1 MSAINYLNNHKEDF
15 LKELFDFLRIPSI
28 SSESYHDND
37 TKACSE
43 WLADHLK
50 NIGMPRVEIFP
61 TEGHPIVYAENL
73 DAGKDKPTIL
83 IYGHYD
89 VQPVDPLELWT
100 TKPFEPEIRNGKIFA
115 RGSSDDKGQVFMHV
129 KAIEAYLKSGQQ
141 LPLNIKLLIEGEEE
155 AGSNHLDDFI
165 LTHQELLSCDT
176 VMISDTEWFA
186 EGVPSLCYSL
196 RGIVYTEITVTG
208 PNRDL
213 HSGTFGGAVD
223 NPIMVLSKMIAGL
236 RDEYG
241 RITIPGFYDDVLA
254 LEQDERDN
262 FNKLPFSYK
271 EWCED
276 LDVNDGFGEIGYSTL
291 ERTWARPSLDIN
303 GIYGGYTGDGAKT
316 VLPSKASAKISM
328 RLVPNQNPDVIADKI
343 KEHLFRIAPPTVK
356 LEFKNLHGGNPVMI
370 QRDGKAIQSA
380 MNALYKTYSKE
391 AVFMREGGSIP
402 IVNTFTLALNSPVV
416 LMGFGLPGD
425 NIHSPNESF
434 AVENFYGG
442 IETSINF
449 IEEYSK

>member
-43 WLADHLK
+43 WLSDHLK

-73 DAGKDKPTIL
+73 EAGKDKPTIL

-165 LTHQELLSCDT
+165 LTHKELLSCDT

-186 EGVPSLCYSL
+186 DGVPSLCYSL

-276 LDVNDGFGEIGYSTL
+276 LDVKDGFGEIGYSTL

>member
-1 MSAINYLNNHKEDF
+1 MSAINYLNSNKEIF
-15 LKELFDFLRIPSI
+15 LNELFEFLRIPSI
-28 SSESYHDND
+28 SSESDHDND
-37 TKACSE
+37 TKECSI
-43 WLADHLK
+43 WLANNLK

-73 DAGKDKPTIL
+73 NAGKDKPTVL

-129 KAIEAYLKSGQQ
+129 KAIESFLKSGQE
-141 LPLNIKLLIEGEEE
+141 LPINIKLLIEGEEE

-165 LTHQELLSCDT
+165 LTHQDLLSCDT

-186 EGVPSLCYSL
+186 DGVPSLCYSL

-223 NPIMVLSKMIAGL
+223 NPIMVLTKMIASL
-236 RDEYG
+236 RDDYG
-241 RITIPGFYDDVLA
+241 RITIPGFYDDVLP

-276 LDVNDGFGEIGYSTL
+276 LDVNDGFGELGYSTL
-291 ERTWARPSLDIN
+291 ERTWVRPSLDIN

-328 RLVPNQNPDVIADKI
+328 RLVPNQKPDDIANKI

-370 QRDGKAIQSA
+370 QRDGKAIKSA
-380 MNALYKTYSKE
+380 MNALRRTYNKE

-402 IVNTFTLALNSPVV
+402 IVNTFTLALNAPVV

-449 IEEYSK
+449 IEEISK

>member
-1 MSAINYLNNHKEDF
+1 MNVINYLNNNKENF

-28 SSESYHDND
+28 SDVSEHDGD
-37 TKACSE
+37 TKRCSV
-43 WLADHLK
+43 WLAEHLK
-50 NIGMPRVEIFP
+50 YIGMPKVEIFE

-73 DAGKDKPTIL
+73 EAGADKPTVL

-100 TKPFEPEIRNGKIFA
+100 TKPFEPEIRDGKIYA
-115 RGSSDDKGQVFMHV
+115 RGSSDDKGQIFMHV
-129 KAIEAYLKSGQQ
+129 KAVESYLKSGEK
-141 LPLNIKLLIEGEEE
+141 LPVNIKFLIEGEEE

-165 LTHQELLSCDT
+165 LTHTDLLKCDT

-186 EGVPSLCYSL
+186 DGVPSICYSL
-196 RGIVYTEITVTG
+196 RGIAFVEITVTG

-223 NPIMVLSKMIAGL
+223 NPIIVLSKMISGL
-236 RDEYG
+236 KDDYG
-241 RITIPGFYDDVLA
+241 RITIPGFYDDVLP

-276 LDVNDGFGEIGYSTL
+276 LDVKDGYGELGYSTL

-303 GIYGGYTGDGAKT
+303 GMYGGYTGDGAKT
-316 VLPSKASAKISM
+316 VLPSKATAKISM
-328 RLVPNQNPDVIADKI
+328 RLVPNQKPDDIVAKI
-343 KEHLFRIAPPTVK
+343 KEHLFRVAPPTVK
-356 LEFKNLHGGNPVMI
+356 ISFRTLHGGNPVLV

-380 MNALYKTYSKE
+380 MNALRRTYNKE

-402 IVNTFTLALNSPVV
+402 IVNTFTQALHAPVV

-434 AVENFYGG
+434 AVANFYGG
-442 IETSINF
+442 IETSIYF
-449 IEEYSK
+449 IDEISK

>member
-213 HSGTFGGAVD
+213 HSGTFCGAVD
-223 NPIMVLSKMIAGL
+223 NPIMVLSKMIASL
-236 RDEYG
+236 RDDYG

>member
-1 MSAINYLNNHKEDF
+1 MSAINYLNNNKHNF
-15 LKELFDFLRIPSI
+15 LNELFEFLRIPSI
-28 SSESYHDND
+28 SSESDHDND
-37 TKACSE
+37 TKTCSE
-43 WLADHLK
+43 WLSNHLK
-50 NIGMPRVEIFP
+50 NIGMPKVEIFP

-73 DAGKDKPTIL
+73 NAGKDKPTIL

-89 VQPVDPLELWT
+89 VQPVDPLELWS

-129 KAIEAYLKSGQQ
+129 KAIESYLKSGQE
-141 LPLNIKLLIEGEEE
+141 LPINIKLLIEGEEE

-165 LTHQELLSCDT
+165 LTHQEMLSCDT

-186 EGVPSLCYSL
+186 DGVPSLCYSL

-223 NPIMVLSKMIAGL
+223 NPIMVLSKMIASL
-236 RDEYG
+236 RDDYG
-241 RITIPGFYDDVLA
+241 RITIPGFYDDVLP

-276 LDVNDGFGEIGYSTL
+276 LDVREGFGELGYSTL

-328 RLVPNQNPDVIADKI
+328 RLVPNQNPDDIANKI

-380 MNALYKTYSKE
+380 MNALYKTYGKE

-402 IVNTFTLALNSPVV
+402 IVNTFTLALKAPVV

-442 IETSINF
+442 IETSIHF
-449 IEEYSK
+449 IEEISK